1 MGRRGNAERLAN
13 PVFKMAAISMADFP
27 KFQRPVNEACSKK
40 KIVCPEASCQK
51 ENLFFEENGLGHHFR
66 TIHRKEVNAKV
77 VSKAVVKTRELYGQ
91 ETLEYIAALSEWKS
105 KVSIC
110 IIHVLHFK
118 WNSNVMQIAST
129 GFPCERFGY
138 KVLNPNFSHCRSPKV
153 NILMWVARGQIRG
166 YSPKIQRKLP
176 SCLECICVVEVVLNV
191 MPRRANHARSKFD
204 QQSSKSI
211 LTHGSRP
218 DQ

>member
-1 MGRRGNAERLAN
+1 
-13 PVFKMAAISMADFP
+13 MADFP

-129 GFPCERFGY
+129 GFPRGLERFAY

-153 NILMWVARGQIRG
+153 NIDVGCEGTNQRIFSEDPEEAAKLFGMYLRCGGRLKCYAEE
-166 YSPKIQRKLP
+166 SKPCKIEVR
-176 SCLECICVVEVVLNV
+176 STELEVHFNAWFETRPIDEC
-191 MPRRANHARSKFD
+191 
-204 QQSSKSI
+204 
-211 LTHGSRP
+211 THGTVIIL
-218 DQ
+218 

>member
-77 VSKAVVKTRELYGQ
+77 VSNKAVVKTRELYGQ

-110 IIHVLHFK
+110 
-118 WNSNVMQIAST
+118 N
-129 GFPCERFGY
+129 
-138 KVLNPNFSHCRSPKV
+138 
-153 NILMWVARGQIRG
+153 
-166 YSPKIQRKLP
+166 
-176 SCLECICVVEVVLNV
+176 
-191 MPRRANHARSKFD
+191 
-204 QQSSKSI
+204 
-211 LTHGSRP
+211 
-218 DQ
+218 